1 MSRRLK
7 IGCGIFIVLIIAA
20 VVIPLKF
27 LQSKPVEV
35 DVEPVERA
43 DVQETVSAVPVA
55 GQPAGMV
62 KPDEVKVIPK
72 VGGELIS
79 LLVEEGDRV
88 AHGEVI
94 ACLDPRPLDLQLAQ
108 TRETVEAARAR
119 VAQARAHLAAAPTR
133 SETAVA
139 EAAAGLDQA
148 IANYDTALRGAR
160 EEEIER
166 SRQAVVQAAKDVE
179 DAEASLATVKRGARV
194 EEIAAAE
201 AALKQ
206 AQTQAESSKANL
218 DLMLAGPRKEDVA
231 QAQAALT
238 EAEAQVGLR
247 KTELDSQRRL
257 AERGY
262 ISRNALKAAE
272 TAYQTA
278 IAGRDAAKERLA
290 VAEKPHRPQEIEQ
303 AEASYRAAL
312 AAAER
317 AEHNLALTQNRSTPE
332 DIASATARR
341 DAAKARLQ
349 AARAD
354 LKLAENRTTPQELQA
369 AEAAVKQAQAGL
381 RRAEADGVSVREQE
395 LQVAMLEADL
405 RRSEAALQQ
414 AADQAGYTVIRAPI
428 DGVVTR
434 VNVVEGEYVQGGAIA
449 LPSADIAMLVITSD
463 DVWIECNIDE
473 SDVGKVAEGQE
484 VDIFLTDAEEFKGVV
499 HHVSP
504 SVRLVKGDVRTFAVE
519 IAVDEG
525 VRELRSG
532 ISVDVD
538 IIVEST
544 EDAVSVL
551 SFAIFDDKE
560 GNEYVYVVDKG
571 KARKQKITK
580 GAEGIERT
588 EITDGVKEGEQVIIS
603 LEAKGLRDGKKVKI
617 RENETDEKE
626 KKQEKGGGSEEED
639 DKGEEEAAA
648 LPGPGGAEWLVARW
662 EELA

>member
-1 MSRRLK
+1 M
-7 IGCGIFIVLIIAA
+7 
-20 VVIPLKF
+20 
-27 LQSKPVEV
+27 
-35 DVEPVERA
+35 
-43 DVQETVSAVPVA
+43 
-55 GQPAGMV
+55 
-62 KPDEVKVIPK
+62 
-72 VGGELIS
+72 
-79 LLVEEGDRV
+79 
-88 AHGEVI
+88 
-94 ACLDPRPLDLQLAQ
+94 
-108 TRETVEAARAR
+108 
-119 VAQARAHLAAAPTR
+119 
-133 SETAVA
+133 
-139 EAAAGLDQA
+139 
-148 IANYDTALRGAR
+148 
-160 EEEIER
+160 
-166 SRQAVVQAAKDVE
+166 VQAAKDVE

-317 AEHNLALTQNRSTPE
+317 AEHDLELTQHRSTPE

-473 SDVGKVAEGQE
+473 SDVGKVTEGQE